1 MAGSSRAV
9 LAGNLVWRVS
19 SNICRRKPSLP
30 GSRTPFLR
38 ECTICVFVRS
48 LRKRPG
54 SAGMAGGPATVSAVR
69 REVSEMNSNVTNPPT
84 LDASSSLSERA
95 YRLLRHKILYG
106 DLEPSAKLKMDTLQR
121 ETGLSSSPLRE
132 ALNRLA
138 AEGLVQIDENKGF
151 RSAPISVEDF
161 EDITALRLV
170 VEPAALV
177 ESISSVGDEWEGRIV
192 AAFHRLR
199 RSQER
204 MPPPKYFFDDDWTA
218 RHKDFH
224 MALYSGCSS
233 RRLYQLCWNLFDQA
247 QRYRRFSAKNRKTY
261 RDTTRE
267 HQELME
273 AALARDVGLSKELI
287 RKHITTTSET
297 VRALLSA

>member
-1 MAGSSRAV
+1 MGIELSRMMLHKPRIYAEPGGRSAARPLGRLRSAGAGVAAV
-9 LAGNLVWRVS
+9 LKEAS
-19 SNICRRKPSLP
+19 Q
-30 GSRTPFLR
+30 
-38 ECTICVFVRS
+38 
-48 LRKRPG
+48 
-54 SAGMAGGPATVSAVR
+54 
-69 REVSEMNSNVTNPPT
+69 MNTNVTHLPA

-95 YRLLRHKILYG
+95 YRLLRQKILYG
-106 DLEPSAKLKMDTLQR
+106 VFEPSEKLKMDTLQR

-138 AEGLVQIDENKGF
+138 AEGLVQIDENRGF

-161 EDITALRLV
+161 EDITALRLI
-170 VEPAALV
+170 VEPAALA
-177 ESISSVGDEWEGRIV
+177 ESVSSVGDEWEGRIV
-192 AAFHRLR
+192 AAFHRLK

-204 MPPPKYFFDDDWTA
+204 MPQPKYFFDEDWTA

-247 QRYRRFSAKNRKTY
+247 QRYRRFLAKNRKKY

-273 AALARDVGLSKELI
+273 AALARDIELSKELI
-287 RKHITTTSET
+287 SKHITTTSDT
-297 VRALLSA
+297 VRALLSS